1 MSPSSARMRV
11 LIADD
16 DRDTLMT
23 LGILVRSEGFDVE
36 LAQRGADVLDAVRRF
51 GPHCILL
58 DISMPDRTGHEIALD
73 LINRYRTACPVLVA
87 VTARTGDSE
96 KQLAKANGFRYYIP
110 KPYDPDQVLALLAE
124 LRKKL

>member
-1 MSPSSARMRV
+1 MRV

-36 LAQRGADVLDAVRRF
+36 LAERGEDVLDAVRRF

-58 DISMPDRTGHEIALD
+58 DIGMPDRTGHEIALD
-73 LINRYRTACPVLVA
+73 LTMRYRTACPVLVA
-87 VTARTGDSE
+87 VTGRTADSE
-96 KQLAKANGFRYYIP
+96 RQLAKANGFRYYIA
-110 KPYDPDQVLALLAE
+110 KPYDPELVLALLAQ